1 MDSGYGSDEEI
12 AHNVNEEFNY
22 NLIADCTIE
31 SLCTIIGDAYR
42 RGNSENIIN
51 LTKAVIEKR
60 SKQDSHFPLLFAV
73 YNGFADV
80 VKLLIEYKE
89 FHYDVNMLLENDE
102 IPMIFIAAY
111 SGHRSIVKYLIDNK
125 VDINAVNKHGATPLY
140 GACKKGRLE
149 VVKLLLSCSDL
160 NLYNKESEYNTC
172 YYIGDS
178 KTDEIAE
185 LIKEEA
191 IKRNIYD
198 FETKEIQFESNLI
211 R

>member
-1 MDSGYGSDEEI
+1 MQ
-12 AHNVNEEFNY
+12 
-22 NLIADCTIE
+22 
-31 SLCTIIGDAYR
+31 
-42 RGNSENIIN
+42 
-51 LTKAVIEKR
+51 K
-60 SKQDSHFPLLFAV
+60 
-73 YNGFADV
+73 
-80 VKLLIEYKE
+80 
-89 FHYDVNMLLENDE
+89 
-102 IPMIFIAAY
+102 
-111 SGHRSIVKYLIDNK
+111 
-125 VDINAVNKHGATPLY
+125 
-140 GACKKGRLE
+140 KKGRLE